1 MNYVFFGTPRFAELV
16 LHELIAA
23 GMPPAAVV
31 CNPDRPVG
39 RRRIIT
45 PPQVKQLAERNDI
58 RVLQPEKLDTAFEQE
73 LAALRPDFFVVAAY
87 AKIIPQSVLDIAR
100 LGTLGTHPSLLP
112 KYRGASPIQSVLLNG
127 EARTGATIYLMDAK
141 MDHGPI
147 LAQDELAIRGNE
159 TYLELEGS
167 LAQQAGRL
175 LAKTIP
181 PFFAGTLEPRPQ
193 NESDAT
199 FTKKFTTENGFVPE
213 HDLAAAESGDAALAE
228 RIDRM
233 IRALDPEPGA
243 WTTRE
248 GKRIKLLAARNENG
262 TLRLTRIQRE
272 GEKPKD
278 APGGIVA
285 L

>member
-39 RRRIIT
+39 RRRILT
-45 PPQVKQLAERNDI
+45 PPQVKQLAERNGI

-100 LGTLGTHPSLLP
+100 IGTLGTHPSLLP

-127 EARTGATIYLMDAK
+127 ETRTGATIYLMDAK

-213 HDLAAAESGDAALAE
+213 HDLAAAESGDDAQTE

>member
-39 RRRIIT
+39 RRRIMT
-45 PPQVKQLAERNDI
+45 PPQVKQLAERNGI

-100 LGTLGTHPSLLP
+100 IGTLGTHPSLLP

-278 APGGIVA
+278 APGGK
-285 L
+285 

>member
-39 RRRIIT
+39 RRRIMT
-45 PPQVKQLAERNDI
+45 PPQVKQLAERNGI

>member
-16 LHELIAA
+16 FHELIAA

-39 RRRIIT
+39 RRRIMT
-45 PPQVKQLAERNDI
+45 PPQVKQLAERNGI

-127 EARTGATIYLMDAK
+127 ETRTGATIYLMDAK

-272 GEKPKD
+272 GEKPKE
-278 APGGIVA
+278 

>member
-39 RRRIIT
+39 RRRIMT
-45 PPQVKQLAERNDI
+45 PPQVKQLAERNGI

-100 LGTLGTHPSLLP
+100 IGTLGTHPSLLP
-112 KYRGASPIQSVLLNG
+112 KYRGASPIQSVLLND

-193 NESDAT
+193 NDSDAT

-213 HDLAAAESGDAALAE
+213 HDLAAAESGDAAQAE